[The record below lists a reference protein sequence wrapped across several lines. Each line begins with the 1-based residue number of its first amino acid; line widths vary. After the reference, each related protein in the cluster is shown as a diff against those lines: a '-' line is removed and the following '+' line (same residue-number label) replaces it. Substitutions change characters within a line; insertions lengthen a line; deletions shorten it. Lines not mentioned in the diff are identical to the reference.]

1 MSAERIQKLLARAG
15 IASRRKAEELIR
27 DGRVTVDGKV
37 AELGE
42 RADPESQSIKLDG
55 KRLEW
60 PRQHRY
66 LLLNKPKG
74 YLTAVSDER
83 GRPTVLDL
91 VPPAWRSALFPVGRL
106 DFHTEGLL
114 LLTTDGEFAQRVA
127 HPRYG
132 CRKLYEAKVK
142 GVPEESAIARI
153 RRGMVIDGRRTLP
166 AVVERLRLTARGE
179 GEGNSWW
186 QVELAEGRSRQ
197 IREMFFRIGHPV
209 QKLKRVAIGS
219 LKDPDLPLGALREV
233 SEAERARLLRPRR
246 AAVRPGV
253 RRDAGLPVAA
263 ARRAQSGSEGR
274 GPRPD
279 ARRDASRRP
288 RPRG

>member
-27 DGRVTVDGKV
+27 DGRVTVDGKI

-42 RADPESQSIKLDG
+42 RADPEAQSIKLDG

-74 YLTAVSDER
+74 YLTAVSDDR

-91 VPPAWRSALFPVGRL
+91 IPPGWRSALFPVGRL

-132 CRKLYEAKVK
+132 CRKVYEAKVK
-142 GVPEESAIARI
+142 GVPEESAIDRL
-153 RRGMVIDGRRTLP
+153 RRGMVIDGHRTSP
-166 AVVERLRLTARGE
+166 ATLERLRLTARGD

-219 LKDPDLPLGALREV
+219 LSDPDLPLGALREV

-246 AAVRPGV
+246 AAPRSAP
-253 RRDAGLPVAA
+253 RSAGGRASE
-263 ARRAQSGSEGR
+263 ARRRSGPESERRATAGR
-274 GPRPD
+274 GRSDTPRQ
-279 ARRDASRRP
+279 RRRR
-288 RPRG
+288 G